1 MIVGLGGVGGYFG
14 GKLAAHYPPGNA
26 EVEVSF
32 IARGANESAI
42 RAHGLRVEADG
53 ATFTAHPAHLSSN
66 PATLGVVDLVLVC
79 TKGYDLEATIEQLR
93 PCLGPETAVLPLLN
107 GVDSYERIR
116 HLLPA
121 QEVWEGCVYIVARL
135 VAPGQVRDSGNVRSL
150 FFGARTGPSAQLAR
164 VEALLRAAGLDARL
178 APDIRRTV
186 WEKFTFISPVATLTT
201 AFDAPLGAVLAGAE
215 SRPLV
220 AGLLAEV
227 MQLAAALGI
236 ALSPDIAAR
245 TLARMASLPY
255 DTTSS
260 MHSDYQA
267 GKLTEVESL
276 TGYVVRGSRALG
288 LPCPTYEA
296 LYAQLL
302 RRSQAAD

>member
-26 EVEVSF
+26 KVEVSF
-32 IARGANESAI
+32 VARGANEVAI

-53 ATFTAHPAHLSSN
+53 EDFTAHPAHLSSN

-93 PCLGPETAVLPLLN
+93 PCFGPETAVLPLLN
-107 GVDSYERIR
+107 GVDSYERIQR
-116 HLLPA
+116 LLPA

-150 FFGARTGPSAQLAR
+150 FFGVRSGPSAQLAR

-186 WEKFTFISPVATLTT
+186 WEKFAFISPVATLTT
-201 AFDAPLGAVLAGAE
+201 AFDAPLGAVLAGAD

-220 AGLLAEV
+220 DGLLAEV

-236 ALSPDIAAR
+236 ALAPDIAAR
-245 TLARMASLPY
+245 TLARLASLPY
-255 DTTSS
+255 DPTSS
-260 MHSDYQA
+260 MHSDSQA
-267 GKLTEVESL
+267 GKPTEVESL
-276 TGYVVRGSRALG
+276 TGYVVRGSHALG
-288 LPCPTYEA
+288 LACPKYEA
-296 LYAQLL
+296 LYARLL
-302 RRSQAAD
+302 RRSEAAD